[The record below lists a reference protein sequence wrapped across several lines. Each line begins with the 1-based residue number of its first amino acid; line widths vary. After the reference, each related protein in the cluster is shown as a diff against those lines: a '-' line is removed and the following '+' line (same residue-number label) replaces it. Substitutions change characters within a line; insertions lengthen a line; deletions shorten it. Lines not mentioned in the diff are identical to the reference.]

1 MFGSGGLFGGG
12 ERYPLELARA
22 LAAEQSERIG
32 CELVTFGPDPR
43 VVREPGGLVVR
54 VLRPW
59 RHWRGHP
66 AHPLAPT
73 LPTALAGADVIHAHH
88 LRAAPSRVAALSAHL
103 NGARLAVTDHG
114 LAGGTWAGLL
124 PRLVDRFLLVSRF
137 SAGSISAPPERTSI
151 IYGGADPARFHPD
164 PEGPRHGVL
173 FAGRLTPHKG
183 VDVLLRALP
192 EGAQL
197 TVVGTPGHD
206 PRPPES
212 GYPRLLERL
221 AAGRQVRFRHAV
233 GEGELAVLY
242 RRAAVFALP
251 SVHRTC
257 YGRWVAV
264 PELLGLSVLEAM
276 ASGTPVVCSRV
287 GGLPEVV
294 RDGET
299 GFLVEPGD
307 VTGLRDRLALLLGD
321 PTLARRLGDNARQL
335 VLDRFTWAHC
345 ARACLAAYEEMTP
358 R

>member
-1 MFGSGGLFGGG
+1 MAPTAFGSGGLFGGG

-22 LAAEQSERIG
+22 LAREVG
-32 CELVTFGPDPR
+32 CELVTFNPHPR

-54 VLRPW
+54 MLRPW

-66 AHPLAPT
+66 AHPLAPA
-73 LPTALAGADVIHAHH
+73 LPGALAGADLIHTHH
-88 LRAAPSRVAALSAHL
+88 LHAAPSQLAALTARVT
-103 NGARLAVTDHG
+103 GARLAVTDHG
-114 LAGGTWAGLL
+114 LAGGALAGLMPHL
-124 PRLVDRFLLVSRF
+124 ADRFLLVSRF
-137 SAGSISAPPERTSI
+137 SAESINAPPDRTGI
-151 IYGGADPARFHPD
+151 IYGGADPARYHPD
-164 PEGPRHGVL
+164 PEEPRDGVL

-183 VDVLLRALP
+183 VDRLLRALP
-192 EGAQL
+192 DGAPL

-212 GYPRLLERL
+212 GYPALLARL

-233 GEGELAVLY
+233 GDQELAVLY

-299 GFLVEPGD
+299 GLLVEPGD
-307 VTGLRDRLALLLGD
+307 LDGLRDRLALLLGD
-321 PTLARRLGDNARQL
+321 RRLARRLGDNARQL
-335 VLDRFTWAHC
+335 VLDHFTWAHC
-345 ARACLAAYEEMTP
+345 ARACLAAYEEMTS